1 MRHFLTFALA
11 FLLLAPA
18 ALAQSTTRFCSL
30 GAEGVVIDAKPMNG
44 ASSTL
49 TWTFGPR
56 ECSGNVASYNWLVVE
71 MEFTYSSKAGNV
83 LVTCTNGRS
92 VATADKVPQVC
103 AGAGTCTAT
112 DAGIVSKA
120 VTANKK
126 WSFRVGIR
134 GYRAWSCV
142 ASHDNT
148 PGAGEILTTGAYLS
162 D

>member
-1 MRHFLTFALA
+1 MRTIITILSLFVASN
-11 FLLLAPA
+11 
-18 ALAQSTTRFCSL
+18 ALAQATVAFCSL
-30 GAEGVVIDAKPMNG
+30 GTEGKVIDAKPMNG
-44 ASSTL
+44 AASTL
-49 TWTFGPR
+49 TFTFGPR
-56 ECSGNVASYNWLVVE
+56 ECVRNVASFQWLIVE

-83 LVTCTNGRS
+83 LMTCANGRS
-92 VATADKVPQVC
+92 VATADKIPQTC
-103 AGAGTCTAT
+103 AGSGTCTAT

-126 WSFRVGIR
+126 WSFRIGIR

-148 PGAGEILTTGAYLS
+148 PGAGEILTGYAYLP